1 MSVIKTVN
9 LTKSFGV
16 IKAVDDL
23 NLEIDEGE
31 VFGLKV

>member
-9 LTKSFGV
+9 LTKSFGA

-23 NLEIDEGE
+23 NLEIDEGK